1 MTTTH
6 SSAIIPVASNRALYT
21 RLWGAVKPYRKVFAI
36 AVLAMAIGGAAQGA
50 FGYFLKVLLDKLF
63 VQGNEQYAWIAA
75 LGIVLIFLISG
86 LANFVSGY
94 GMQWVSTKVIL
105 DFRNQMFHRLIR
117 LPEPFFSRT
126 STGTMMSKVTNDVMG
141 LQEAATNALTSLVRG
156 TFTIIIG
163 LATMFVLSWKLTL
176 ITFATVP
183 ILALIISAFGKRLR
197 SLSRET
203 QVAQAAIT
211 DVLEES
217 IRGHKVIKVFGGERY
232 ELSRFESAA
241 NRIRQLS
248 MKHGAAAAAGTPFT
262 HLIVSVAIALIVY
275 LAASNTM
282 GSGLSVSSFVAYI
295 VAAAGLI
302 PQIKALTSVNE
313 QIQKGLAACESVF
326 GLIDSPVETDTGSK
340 NMDRANGGLRFDA
353 VSLQYENQ
361 GGLALNDVSID
372 IKAGES
378 IALVG
383 PSGGGKTS
391 FMNLVPRFFTPT
403 AGTITLDGVA
413 LTDIKLTDL
422 RKQIA
427 MVSQDVVLF
436 NDTVAANIAYGV
448 IGDADMAKVK
458 DAAAAAHCLEFINA
472 LPTGFNT
479 EIGDNGSRLS
489 GGQRQRIAIARA
501 LYKDAPILLLD
512 EATSALDSESER
524 AVQIALDALMRGRTT
539 LVVAHRLSTIEK
551 ADRILVLEAGR
562 IVESGTH
569 AELLLRG
576 GLYTSLHRLQFSA

>member
-1 MTTTH
+1 MSTTD
-6 SSAIIPVASNRALYT
+6 SPAIIPVATNRELYA
-21 RLWGAVKPYRKVFAI
+21 RLLGAVKPYRKVFAV
-36 AVLAMAIGGAAQGA
+36 AVLAMAVGGAAQGA

-75 LGIVLIFLISG
+75 LGIVLIFLVSG
-86 LANFVSGY
+86 LANFISGY

-163 LATMFVLSWKLTL
+163 LATMFILSWKLTL

-232 ELSRFESAA
+232 ELSRFDNAA

-262 HLIVSVAIALIVY
+262 QLIVSIAIALIVY
-275 LAASNTM
+275 LAASKTM
-282 GSGLSVSSFVAYI
+282 GTGLDVSSFVAYI
-295 VAAAGLI
+295 VITAGLV
-302 PQIKALTSVNE
+302 PQIKGLTSVSE
-313 QIQKGLAACESVF
+313 QMQKGLAACESVF
-326 GLIDSPVETDTGSK
+326 GLIDSPLEADTGKK
-340 NMDRANGGLRFDA
+340 NIDRAKGKLRFDA

-361 GGLALNDVSID
+361 SGLALDDVSID
-372 IKAGES
+372 IKAGET

-403 AGTITLDGVA
+403 AGTITLDGHA
-413 LTDIKLTDL
+413 LADIKLTDL

-448 IGDADMAKVK
+448 VGDADMAKVK
-458 DAAAAAHCLEFINA
+458 EAAVAAHCLDFIEA
-472 LPTGFNT
+472 LPSGFNT

-524 AVQIALDALMRGRTT
+524 AVQTALDALMRGRTT

-551 ADRILVLEAGR
+551 ADRILVLEAGK
-562 IVESGTH
+562 IVELGTH